1 VADLLTDRIVMDI
14 ETDGFDGLSHPSNVV
29 VVSEDPYAGLNRGQ
43 RRAAMSKERRAF
55 RKRG

>member
-1 VADLLTDRIVMDI
+1 MSNMLSEAMVMDL
-14 ETDGFDGLSHPSNVV
+14 ETDSFKGMSHPSNYQQ
-29 VVSEDPYAGLNRGQ
+29 DPYAGLNRSQ